1 MSINVEKFRESL
13 FRNLKDVFFNEHCTE
28 LKKAC
33 FDGVKSKNHFTEL
46 NNVLLIDIYYVHVDE
61 EGDVA
66 FFKSVPDKQYFEMVS
81 YTDHDGY
88 NNLTAYQMHVAVK
101 LAEYL
106 EVK

>member
-1 MSINVEKFRESL
+1 MNNVEKFRKAL
-13 FRNLKDVFFNEHCTE
+13 FANLKDVFFNEHCAE
-28 LKKAC
+28 LAKVC
-33 FDGVKSKNHFTEL
+33 FDGAESKNHFTEL
-46 NNVLLIDIYYVHVDE
+46 KNVLLIDVYYVSVDS
-61 EGDVA
+61 EGDVS
-66 FFKSVPDKQYFEMVS
+66 FFRSVPEKQYFEMVS